1 MESTENEIIEKYGK
15 HCGHC
20 NRNTLLPYE
29 YEFTC
34 LSCGYN
40 VSKRKHELSKIQR
53 KKINFINRLKYAE
66 VKIFSICVDVYKIYD
81 GDDYDVIYKVL
92 STKKLKKLKIINI
105 LIEKYKDMLENPHF
119 EQNKYSITSTGI
131 YRIGHDSIR
140 LMKWI
145 CYYDR
150 SYYENINYYD
160 LMGSICKYLI
170 SHNYL
175 YTNIDYYYNCMN
187 KLTWI

>member
-1 MESTENEIIEKYGK
+1 MELTEDKIIEKYPK
-15 HCGHC
+15 KCLHC

-29 YEFTC
+29 FEW
-34 LSCGYN
+34 SCFSCNYI

-53 KKINFINRLKYAE
+53 KKINFMKRLKYAE
-66 VKIFSICVDVYKIYD
+66 QKIFCICKDIYKIYE
-81 GDDYDVIYKVL
+81 GDDYDQIYKVL
-92 STKKLKKLKIINI
+92 STSKNKKLKIINK
-105 LIEKYKDMLENPHF
+105 LIEIYKDLLKNLDF
-119 EQNKYSITSTGI
+119 EQNKYSLTSKGI
-131 YRIGHDSIR
+131 YKNGRDSIR

-170 SHNYL
+170 EL
-175 YTNIDYYYNCMN
+175 
-187 KLTWI
+187 L